1 MKIIFDAVSTMTSKN
16 QTTIP
21 ESVRKALGLEKQDK
35 IRFSVLGGGQ
45 VLLEKNNTEEEEFE
59 HDPVVGKFLHFL
71 ENSMTKIRIPS
82 NPHLN
87 HALTAFANWL
97 GKQIWKTNMPDSPM
111 QINGYTIYEHECFT
125 QQLDRLAT
133 TIESQKRSEKSSRS
147 EEAKLL
153 ERILGEIENIALNP
167 DSPEYR
173 LGKTLGPEYK
183 FWRRAKFM
191 GRYRLF
197 SVTTQTVKSSFS
209 HG

>member
-1 MKIIFDAVSTMTSKN
+1 
-16 QTTIP
+16 
-21 ESVRKALGLEKQDK
+21 
-35 IRFSVLGGGQ
+35 
-45 VLLEKNNTEEEEFE
+45 
-59 HDPVVGKFLHFL
+59 
-71 ENSMTKIRIPS
+71 
-82 NPHLN
+82 
-87 HALTAFANWL
+87 
-97 GKQIWKTNMPDSPM
+97 M

-197 SVTTQTVKSSFS
+197 FRYDSNSKIIILAWVNDSGTKRTYGGKNDAYTVFKKCWGTEILLQIGL
-209 HG
+209 HCLK

>member
-1 MKIIFDAVSTMTSKN
+1 
-16 QTTIP
+16 
-21 ESVRKALGLEKQDK
+21 
-35 IRFSVLGGGQ
+35 
-45 VLLEKNNTEEEEFE
+45 
-59 HDPVVGKFLHFL
+59 
-71 ENSMTKIRIPS
+71 
-82 NPHLN
+82 
-87 HALTAFANWL
+87 
-97 GKQIWKTNMPDSPM
+97 MPDSPM

-125 QQLDRLAT
+125 RQLDRLAT

-191 GRYRLF
+191 G
-197 SVTTQTVKSSFS
+197 
-209 HG
+209 

>member
-1 MKIIFDAVSTMTSKN
+1 
-16 QTTIP
+16 
-21 ESVRKALGLEKQDK
+21 
-35 IRFSVLGGGQ
+35 
-45 VLLEKNNTEEEEFE
+45 
-59 HDPVVGKFLHFL
+59 
-71 ENSMTKIRIPS
+71 
-82 NPHLN
+82 
-87 HALTAFANWL
+87 
-97 GKQIWKTNMPDSPM
+97 MPDSPM

-125 QQLDRLAT
+125 RQLDRLAT

-197 SVTTQTVKSSFS
+197 FRYDSNSKIIILAWVNDSGTK
-209 HG
+209 

>member
-1 MKIIFDAVSTMTSKN
+1 
-16 QTTIP
+16 
-21 ESVRKALGLEKQDK
+21 
-35 IRFSVLGGGQ
+35 
-45 VLLEKNNTEEEEFE
+45 
-59 HDPVVGKFLHFL
+59 
-71 ENSMTKIRIPS
+71 
-82 NPHLN
+82 
-87 HALTAFANWL
+87 
-97 GKQIWKTNMPDSPM
+97 MPDSPM

-197 SVTTQTVKSSFS
+197 FRYDSNSKIIILAWVNDSGTKRTY
-209 HG
+209 GG